1 MRRTKKQHFVMMF
14 FLAASLSALVGVV
27 EILVS
32 RLAGPVF
39 LALGALFLC
48 LAAMW
53 VAIGVRF
60 RRKLSA

>member
-1 MRRTKKQHFVMMF
+1 MRRTKKQHVVMMF

-39 LALGALFLC
+39 LALGAMFLC

>member
-32 RLAGPVF
+32 RLAHCFCAWQRCG
-39 LALGALFLC
+39 
-48 LAAMW
+48 W
-53 VAIGVRF
+53 Q
-60 RRKLSA
+60 SE

>member
-1 MRRTKKQHFVMMF
+1 
-14 FLAASLSALVGVV
+14 
-27 EILVS
+27 
-32 RLAGPVF
+32 VF
-39 LALGALFLC
+39 LALDAMFLC